1 MLALSHVKAS
11 MRIWHVAGDASP
23 LGQKPSLTLQGIFG
37 GCLKRTSHWLS
48 QSSNS
53 GRQVYGE
60 MLRQEH
66 LSLIFCQI
74 GKQYAGY
81 DLLRLR

>member
-1 MLALSHVKAS
+1 
-11 MRIWHVAGDASP
+11 MRSWHVAGDASP
-23 LGQKPSLTLQGIFG
+23 LGQKPSLTLQGIFE
-37 GCLKRTSHWLS
+37 GCLKRTSYWLS

-60 MLRQEH
+60 MLPQEH